1 MFIRRGFGG
10 ANWEDNHEEEEKGG
24 IDSEFF
30 NGAEVVGKLEE
41 VDEAIR
47 ARVLGLSNDAGGR
60 GGGEEQGVSPRKRV
74 SGGSYASDDG
84 NASDSALFLSSPR
97 RGKSGVFRTGIGGE
111 GKPGLTLF
119 EEACLLDVLRD
130 EIEEEK
136 KRSRT

>member
-30 NGAEVVGKLEE
+30 NSAEVVGKLEV

-60 GGGEEQGVSPRKRV
+60 GGG
-74 SGGSYASDDG
+74 SYASDDG
-84 NASDSALFLSSPR
+84 NGSDSALFLSSPR
-97 RGKSGVFRTGIGGE
+97 RAKGVGVRSRTEGE

-119 EEACLLDVLRD
+119 EEACLLDVLKD